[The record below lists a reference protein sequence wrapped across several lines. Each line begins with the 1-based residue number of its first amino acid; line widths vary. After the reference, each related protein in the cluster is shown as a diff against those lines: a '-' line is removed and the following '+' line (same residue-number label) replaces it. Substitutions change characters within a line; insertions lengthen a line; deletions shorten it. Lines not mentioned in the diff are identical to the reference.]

1 MRITTFSVGTYNF
14 TELISNLFQSP
25 NLDYLHELSKNEYKT
40 LFNIG
45 EDSNT
50 VFHEMFYEKKRSGW
64 YKFDQV
70 YYSFIKDIVAPR
82 YNEDILFQRFPTF
95 RCHLPGNLA
104 VGAFHN
110 DFELNHPEKEVNY
123 IIPINNADSSAS
135 IWVESASGEKDFKP
149 MVLRT
154 GELIEF
160 DGNKLAHGNKVNITG
175 KTRISIDFRILP
187 VSQYNDL
194 EIKESVTRKIKFK
207 IGEYYSLFKKC

>member
-1 MRITTFSVGTYNF
+1 MKITKFNTSTYNF

-25 NLDYLHELSKNEYKT
+25 NLDYLHELSRNEYST
-40 LFNIG
+40 LFEVG
-45 EDSNT
+45 ADSNT

-95 RCHLPGNLA
+95 RCHLPGNVA

-110 DFELNHPEKEVNY
+110 DAEFNHPENEVNY
-123 IIPINNADSSAS
+123 ILPINNADSSAS
-135 IWVESASGEKDFKP
+135 VWVESVPGEKDFRP
-149 MVLRT
+149 IVMRA

-160 DGNKLAHGNKVNITG
+160 DGNKLTHGNKVNITG
-175 KTRISIDFRILP
+175 KTRVSIDFRVLP
-187 VSQYNDL
+187 LSAYKEGDP
-194 EIKESVTRKIKFK
+194 KESVTRKTKFK
-207 IGEYYSLFKKC
+207 IGEYYSLFKK